1 MNKEWP
7 HLTPDLAAVIIHMYT
22 HVPPRNAKERRHLK
36 AAQAASPEIRKMKNR
51 IRGLRA
57 YATRRENNG
66 DGCDAR
72 AIRDMADLEL
82 ASLTMHA
89 VLPNPTN

>member
-1 MNKEWP
+1 MSKEWP
-7 HLTPDLAAVIIHMYT
+7 HMTPVIADILIRMYT
-22 HVPPRNAKERRHLK
+22 HVPPKNAKERRHLK

-66 DGCDAR
+66 DSCDAR

-82 ASLTMHA
+82 ASLTRA